1 MEQLEAYKSSLP
13 DISAMELGDSISA
26 RTGPRFQIL
35 HRLFCLRAYFYGT
48 HVSYVHGYA
57 LSVRI

>member
-1 MEQLEAYKSSLP
+1 MEQLETYKSSLS
-13 DISAMELGDSISA
+13 DISTMELGGSIST

-35 HRLFCLRAYFYGT
+35 HRLFCLRPYFHGT
-48 HVSYVHGYA
+48 HVSRVHVYA